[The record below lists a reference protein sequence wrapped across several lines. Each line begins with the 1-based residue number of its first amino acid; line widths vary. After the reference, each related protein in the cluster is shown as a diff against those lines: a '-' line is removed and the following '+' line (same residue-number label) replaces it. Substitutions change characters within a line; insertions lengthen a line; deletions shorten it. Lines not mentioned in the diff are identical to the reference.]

1 MSRYLIVNADDFGLS
16 EAVNYGILR
25 AFKEG
30 IVTST
35 TIMANMPGYEHAI
48 QLAKENP
55 GLHIGVH
62 LTLTTYKPLLKNRK
76 HIVMENGYFHDK
88 NKIDEIDTEEAYE
101 ELKAQIEKVLESGIE
116 IDHLDSHHHVHAQ
129 RVLKDVMERLSK
141 EYQLPFRGGFSY
153 DSHIEKFSNS
163 NIEFYDKG
171 ITVETFK
178 KIAKNVKEG
187 EICEIMCHPAYVDHF
202 LYNITSY
209 ALQRI
214 DELEILCS
222 EEVKQILK
230 DEDIILTTYSQ
241 IQ

>member
-16 EAVNYGILR
+16 EAVNYGILK
-25 AFKEG
+25 AYKEG
-30 IVTST
+30 VVTST

-62 LTLTTYKPLLKNRK
+62 LTLTTYKPLLKSHK

-88 NKIDEIDTEEAYE
+88 SKINEIDNEEAYL
-101 ELKAQIEKVLESGIE
+101 ELKAQIEKVLESGIK
-116 IDHLDSHHHVHAQ
+116 IDHLDSHHHIHIEPI
-129 RVLKDVMERLSK
+129 LKEVMERLSK
-141 EYQLPFRGGFSY
+141 EYQLPFRGGFLY
-153 DSHIEKFSNS
+153 DSPIEKYSTS
-163 NIEFYDKG
+163 NITFYNDG
-171 ITVETFK
+171 ITVENFK
-178 KIAKNVKEG
+178 KITQNIKEK
-187 EICEIMCHPAYVDHF
+187 EVCEVMCHPAYVDHF

-214 DELEILCS
+214 DEVEILCS

-230 DEDIILTTYSQ
+230 EEDIILTTYSQ
-241 IQ
+241 L